1 MTHELNDIFRLILVH
16 HVKPSN
22 MLLLICTLKTSF
34 RRLVQY
40 V

>member
-1 MTHELNDIFRLILVH
+1 MTHELNDIFRLILAFKYV
-16 HVKPSN
+16 VTD
-22 MLLLICTLKTSF
+22 LYIEDKTSF